1 MSQKMRLNFD
11 LLFLLSVSFFGL
23 LMAGTLTLY
32 PPATQESF
40 PWRKPIV
47 GSIFGLVCVL
57 GILAVFSPKK
67 CSQAF
72 HQEKG
77 EANLRKTDRPEQDRG
92 GLQATS
98 HVFKLRLVHGHH
110 PSCENFSSHE
120 FQVGKRTFCTSCMG
134 LLFGALITLAGTI
147 AYFFNEWLIATDS
160 LPLIGV
166 GTLGVALGLLRF
178 LLFNVRRRV
187 LRFSLNTF
195 FVIGSFLILVG
206 IDTLIQSLFI
216 DLFLILLSVFWLF
229 TRIRLSQWDHE
240 KICKAC
246 RFICDFRGS
255 GLSASGAG
263 EDADDDHYSKYDY
276 YKGPYFQ
283 GCRYDLCL
291 L

>member
-23 LMAGTLTLY
+23 FMVGTLTLY
-32 PPATQESF
+32 PPAIQESF
-40 PWRKPIV
+40 PWRKTIV
-47 GSIFGLVCVL
+47 GSIFGLICVL

-72 HQEKG
+72 HQKKG
-77 EANLRKTDRPEQDRG
+77 EANLRKAHRPKQERG
-92 GLQATS
+92 ELQAAS
-98 HVFKLRLVHGHH
+98 HIFKLRIVHGHH

-147 AYFFNEWLIATDS
+147 LYFFNEWPITTEI

-166 GTLGVALGLLRF
+166 GTLSVALGLLRF

-195 FVIGSFLILVG
+195 FVLGTFLILIGV
-206 IDTLIQSLFI
+206 DTLIQSLFI
-216 DLFLILLSVFWLF
+216 DLFLVLLSVFWLF

-240 KICKAC
+240 KICRAC
-246 RFICDFRGS
+246 GLPCDFRGS
-255 GLSASGAG
+255 GVVSV
-263 EDADDDHYSKYDY
+263 
-276 YKGPYFQ
+276 
-283 GCRYDLCL
+283 
-291 L
+291 

>member
-1 MSQKMRLNFD
+1 MSQRTRLNFN

-23 LMAGTLTLY
+23 FMVGTLTLY
-32 PPATQESF
+32 PPAIQESF
-40 PWRKPIV
+40 PWRKPAI
-47 GSIFGLVCVL
+47 GSIFGLICVL

-77 EANLRKTDRPEQDRG
+77 EANLRKTGRLEQDRE
-92 GLQATS
+92 GLQFAS
-98 HVFKLRLVHGHH
+98 HIFKLRIVHGHH
-110 PSCENFSSHE
+110 PICENFSSHE
-120 FQVGKRTFCTSCMG
+120 FQVGNRTFCTSCMG

-147 AYFFNEWLIATDS
+147 AYFFYEWPIITEGF
-160 LPLIGV
+160 PLIGV

-178 LLFNVRRRV
+178 LLLNVRRRA

-195 FVIGSFLILVG
+195 FVLGTLLILIG

-216 DLFLILLSVFWLF
+216 DLFLVLLSVFWLF

-246 RFICDFRGS
+246 GLTCDFR
-255 GLSASGAG
+255 
-263 EDADDDHYSKYDY
+263 E
-276 YKGPYFQ
+276 
-283 GCRYDLCL
+283 
-291 L
+291 